1 MSRHVKLQYFLST
14 FFKIRAKSQKMAASA
29 LRADS
34 TLSPTLICEYTR
46 KIEKSD
52 QIVRTMIGPVSNDI
66 EYFYL
71 HSKWMPESWF
81 VGTRKYLLEEDC
93 HKCHGAC
100 RVRTCEEQSAELLTV
115 TPHHTE
121 PNTQFNSRNT
131 KIPQWRWE
139 IVFVKTA
146 SRQQTGCASFETYPV
161 INNCAS
167 VKICCCPSLPRRKG
181 AECEADLQLLTAAAQ
196 F

>member
-1 MSRHVKLQYFLST
+1 MILTTLQ
-14 FFKIRAKSQKMAASA
+14 Q
-29 LRADS
+29 
-34 TLSPTLICEYTR
+34 TLVGI
-46 KIEKSD
+46 
-52 QIVRTMIGPVSNDI
+52 VSNLTPSHGLAPSFKSI
-66 EYFYL
+66 WQRNVF
-71 HSKWMPESWF
+71 
-81 VGTRKYLLEEDC
+81 TIC
-93 HKCHGAC
+93 HKCHGAR

-115 TPHHTE
+115 TPHHTQ

-139 IVFVKTA
+139 IVFVKTV
-146 SRQQTGCASFETYPV
+146 SRQQTGCAPFETYPV

-167 VKICCCPSLPRRKG
+167 VKICCCPFPPRRKG